1 MPILLRRILIPL
13 IIIAVSVGLAILLV
27 SSKKEPEKKPEPDTR
42 PIVDIISANPS
53 NLSVQLAS
61 YGVVSPKYKTQ
72 LVTEVQGRLLELAD
86 VFVAGGMVKKGQV
99 LARIEP
105 ADYQADLSQAQAS
118 LAQAQANLDEEIALG
133 EVAKKEWQDFQSGP
147 APELGLRV
155 PQLKKEQANVKYAQA
170 TLARA
175 QRNLDRTVIRAP
187 IDGIIKSRKVDLG
200 QYITMGTTL
209 GELYGTSIAEVR
221 LPLNNNE
228 LAYLESIEN
237 PNTEVELTAQL
248 AGKDMTWQANIV
260 RSEGIIDDTNRMV
273 YLVAEINDPYQL
285 VTKKSVLPL
294 KYGTFVN
301 ANIHGREFE
310 NIVKLP
316 RHLVKNNQ
324 VAIVKNN
331 VIEMRTV
338 NVVRSDQKHAYI
350 QQSIQP
356 NEQISITLLN
366 NMSTGQEVIV
376 AGEQTKPKTA
386 IANAGAQ

>member
-13 IIIAVSVGLAILLV
+13 IIIAVSVGLAMLLV

-187 IDGIIKSRKVDLG
+187 IDGIIKSRMVDLG

-301 ANIHGREFE
+301 ASIHGREFE